1 MYHVEGKYKTPAISG
16 ELTSAV
22 HNIARDMIHP
32 EDANRFLEFF
42 DIDNMRRSFSEGLD
56 YRIAEFR
63 KLLQDG
69 AGAGLP

>member
-1 MYHVEGKYKTPAISG
+1 
-16 ELTSAV
+16 
-22 HNIARDMIHP
+22 MIHP

-69 AGAGLP
+69 SWRWASLTVFPLSGDVGVMKCISFSSWI